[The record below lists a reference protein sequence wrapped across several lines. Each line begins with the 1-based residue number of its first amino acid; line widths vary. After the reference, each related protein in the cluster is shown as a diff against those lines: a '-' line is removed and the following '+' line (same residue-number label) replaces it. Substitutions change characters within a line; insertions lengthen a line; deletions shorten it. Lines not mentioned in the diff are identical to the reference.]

1 MRVPARL
8 PVLCCA
14 VLCCAVLCRA
24 MPCRAVPCRAVPC
37 CAVPCRAVPCCAV
50 PCRAVLCRA
59 MPCCAVLLMTVELVL
74 VCATCSLGR
83 GVLEKVIR
91 ASLPLS
97 SSPISHTHTHTHTCL
112 YCSTALWPKPPWTC
126 CWCLCPTRSCPPTK
140 TALPLRD

>member
-8 PVLCCA
+8 PVLC
-14 VLCCAVLCRA
+14 
-24 MPCRAVPCRAVPC
+24 RAVPC
-37 CAVPCRAVPCCAV
+37 CAVLCCAV

-59 MPCCAVLLMTVELVL
+59 VPCCAVLLMTVELVL

-97 SSPISHTHTHTHTCL
+97 SSPISLHTHTHTHTHTPPPPPPHTHTHAHTCL

-140 TALPLRD
+140 TALPLWD